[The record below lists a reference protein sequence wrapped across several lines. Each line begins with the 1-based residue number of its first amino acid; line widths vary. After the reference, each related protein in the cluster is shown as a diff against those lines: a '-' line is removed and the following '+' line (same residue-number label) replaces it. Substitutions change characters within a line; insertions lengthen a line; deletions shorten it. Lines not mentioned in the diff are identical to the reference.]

1 MGASNST
8 VIKNGDWEHRICWM
22 EPPVAPEKSVPE
34 SPEKDPNVTN
44 NNNFIRNA
52 SLTKSL
58 RNYREKWKKL
68 ETQKSLEETSQG
80 IELASLAS
88 SLKTTETEEMIM

>member
-8 VIKNGDWEHRICWM
+8 IKNGDWEHQICWM
-22 EPPVAPEKSVPE
+22 DPPEKPKSAPETPK
-34 SPEKDPNVTN
+34 KDPKVTN
-44 NNNFIRNA
+44 NNSFSRNA
-52 SLTKSL
+52 SLSRSI

-68 ETQKSLEETSQG
+68 EPQKSFEETSQG

-88 SLKTTETEEMIM
+88 IKTTETEEMTL

>member
-22 EPPVAPEKSVPE
+22 EPPPNRPKSVPE
-34 SPEKDPNVTN
+34 SPKKDPKVTN
-44 NNNFIRNA
+44 NNNFIRSA
-52 SLTKSL
+52 SLTRSL
-58 RNYREKWKKL
+58 RNYREKWRKL
-68 ETQKSLEETSQG
+68 ESQKSLEETSQG